1 MIFRIWGSGLWLEIG
16 AHHYI
21 SFHFEIW
28 YLDLKYQL
36 HLLGR
41 WQVQFI
47 FRQKRKSQFV
57 LLSPDYL
64 GHLVLGWANWACK
77 ISWIKF
83 MLSSTIRD
91 FLKDWWLLS
100 FHYLWIWLADL
111 PFLREHQ
118 GKPES
123 FRICERTSKILANF
137 FSESNLSGKPV
148 FYW

>member
-1 MIFRIWGSGLWLEIG
+1 MGLQALAWIG
-16 AHHYI
+16 AHHYT
-21 SFHFEIW
+21 SFHFEIR
-28 YLDLKYQL
+28 YLDWKYQL

-57 LLSPDYL
+57 LLSRDYL

-91 FLKDWWLLS
+91 FLKRLVTFILSLSLNSTCIPSSPEGTSGKARVFQNLWKNLKNVGKLL
-100 FHYLWIWLADL
+100 LWI
-111 PFLREHQ
+111 
-118 GKPES
+118 
-123 FRICERTSKILANF
+123 
-137 FSESNLSGKPV
+137 
-148 FYW
+148 